1 MLVAEGLKLS
11 FRDANGGAFRA
22 LDLPSF
28 APSAGAITAVRGPSG
43 SGKSTLLYVLAGL
56 LPPDHGAVRFGDVD
70 IYGLSE
76 SRRDRW
82 RREHIGFVFQ
92 DFHLL
97 PELSPLANV
106 AIAATF
112 GGHGSNVAARSRQLL
127 EKLGVPHSRRSVEL
141 LSRGERQRVA
151 IARALLF
158 DPPLILADEPTASL
172 DDEAGVA
179 VLDIFRGLARSGKT
193 VVIATHDVKALVGR
207 GDDPRPRAWPQ
218 HRAATRG
225 GMNPLPVAFA
235 MMRRHAVICGAFV
248 FLIALAVG
256 TGGAITAQERAL
268 RHGSARAADP
278 FPLIVAA
285 PGSQTDLLLKVV
297 FLQPGSVELL
307 EGEPLKRLMAEDRAD
322 FVAPIGFGDSFEGDP
337 IVGTIPALIDHLA
350 AGALQ
355 GRVFSNALEAVAGA
369 TSPLK
374 IGDTFHAAHG
384 HGPEGGK
391 R

>member
-70 IYGLSE
+70 IYGLGE

-172 DDEAGVA
+172 DDDAGVA

-193 VVIATHDVKALVGR
+193 VVIATHDVKALSVAETTLVLEHGR
-207 GDDPRPRAWPQ
+207 SIEPR
-218 HRAATRG
+218 RAA
-225 GMNPLPVAFA
+225 A
-235 MMRRHAVICGAFV
+235 
-248 FLIALAVG
+248 
-256 TGGAITAQERAL
+256 
-268 RHGSARAADP
+268 
-278 FPLIVAA
+278 
-285 PGSQTDLLLKVV
+285 
-297 FLQPGSVELL
+297 
-307 EGEPLKRLMAEDRAD
+307 
-322 FVAPIGFGDSFEGDP
+322 
-337 IVGTIPALIDHLA
+337 
-350 AGALQ
+350 
-355 GRVFSNALEAVAGA
+355 
-369 TSPLK
+369 
-374 IGDTFHAAHG
+374 
-384 HGPEGGK
+384 
-391 R
+391 